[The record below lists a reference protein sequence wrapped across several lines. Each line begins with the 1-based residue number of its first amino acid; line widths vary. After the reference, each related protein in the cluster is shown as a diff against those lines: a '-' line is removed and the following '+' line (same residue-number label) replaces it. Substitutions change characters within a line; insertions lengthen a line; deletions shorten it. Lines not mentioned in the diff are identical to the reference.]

1 MKKDSSRKVRNING
15 HIRTRDDHSTEFAS
29 DYVEAVEELIRVKG
43 ECRLSDLAG
52 LFQIS
57 NASAHRTIARLKRI
71 GLVES
76 EPYRPIQLTK
86 KGQMLASRSRDRH
99 RLVIDFLI
107 AVGVPRESAEIDS
120 EGIEHHVSA
129 DTEKAIRSFLDT
141 RKLP

>member
-1 MKKDSSRKVRNING
+1 MTKNTSRQVRHINE
-15 HIRTRDDHSTEFAS
+15 HIRTRDDHSEESAS
-29 DYVEAVEELIRVKG
+29 DYVEAVEELIREKG

-57 NASAHRTIARLKRI
+57 NASAHRTVARLKRI

-86 KGQMLASRSRDRH
+86 KGQLLASRSRDRH

-107 AVGVPRESAEIDS
+107 AVGVPPEHAKIDA
-120 EGIEHHVSA
+120 EGIEHHVSSA
-129 DTEKAIRSFLDT
+129 TETAIRAFLDD
-141 RKLP
+141 RNRS